1 MAKKS
6 IAQYKRAPRSS
17 PKDPSKF
24 KTKTLRLR
32 VSPEEY
38 EDFTQKARDQG
49 LTTSELIRS
58 VLEAHNYIRTD
69 SQE

>member
-1 MAKKS
+1 MARKS
-6 IAQYKRAPRSS
+6 TAQYKRAPRSS
-17 PKDPSKF
+17 PKDPSKYKK
-24 KTKTLRLR
+24 KTIRLR

-38 EDFTQKARDQG
+38 EVFTQKARDQG

-58 VLEAHNYIRTD
+58 VLEAHNYMRTD